1 MRKITT
7 ILFAVFF
14 STAAIAAHVPGH
26 TVTTPV
32 APKKAT
38 SFQGWKPPLEIQN
51 KAGTAVVPAPVKK

>member
-1 MRKITT
+1 MIRVLI
-7 ILFAVFF
+7 I
-14 STAAIAAHVPGH
+14 TAALIASPALANHVPGH

>member
-26 TVTTPV
+26 TVA
-32 APKKAT
+32 APTKKTAPSVDT
-38 SFQGWKPPLEIQN
+38 KKWMPPLEIQN
-51 KAGTAVVPAPVKK
+51 KTKK